1 MNVGNRG
8 QWQWLSGLVLLAV
21 CLGGVPPAAAQETAR
36 DQVHSPADPQQL
48 VIDTTDRML
57 AALEAHGP
65 QLEQQPALIYEL
77 VGEIVLPHFDF
88 VRMSAWVLGK
98 YWPRASLEQKRR
110 FVPAFRQRLVRT
122 YAVALLEYR
131 GQRIEYLPLREDP
144 ASGEVTVRS
153 RVVQPGKPPI
163 ALNYYLWQHDDRWRV
178 YDISVDGISL
188 VANYRTSFASEI
200 KTHGLEALISRLEQ
214 PTAQEN
220 PANE

>member
-8 QWQWLSGLVLLAV
+8 RWQRLSGLVLLAMF
-21 CLGGVPPAAAQETAR
+21 LGEIPQAAAQETGR
-36 DQVHSPADPQQL
+36 DHIQSVAEPQQR
-48 VIDTTDRML
+48 VINTTERML
-57 AALEAHGP
+57 AALEEHGP

-88 VRMSAWVLGK
+88 GRMSAWVLGQD
-98 YWPRASLEQKRR
+98 WPRASLEQKRR
-110 FVPAFRQRLVRT
+110 FVPAFRQQLMRT

-131 GQRIEYLPLREDP
+131 GQTIEYLPLREDP
-144 ASGEVTVRS
+144 ARGEVTVRT
-153 RVVQPGKPPI
+153 RIVQPGKPLI
-163 ALNYYLWQHDDRWRV
+163 ALNYTLWQHDGRWRV

-200 KTHGLEALISRLEQ
+200 KAHGLEALIARLEQ
-214 PTAQEN
+214 TTGQED

>member
-1 MNVGNRG
+1 MNICSRG
-8 QWQWLSGLVLLAV
+8 RRNWLPGLLGLMLVS
-21 CLGGVPPAAAQETAR
+21 LGGLPLAAAQET
-36 DQVHSPADPQQL
+36 DQAPADPQQR
-48 VIDTTDRML
+48 VIDTTERML
-57 AALEAHGP
+57 AALDEHGA

-110 FVPAFRQRLVRT
+110 FVPAFRQLLVRT
-122 YAVALLEYR
+122 YAIALLEYR
-131 GQRIEYLPLREDP
+131 GQRIEYLPLRGDP

-153 RVVQPGKPPI
+153 RITQPGKPPI
-163 ALNYYLWQHDDRWRV
+163 ALYYTLWRHDDRWRV

-200 KTHGLEALISRLEQ
+200 KAHGLDALIARLEQ
-214 PTAQEN
+214 HNRTGETPQ
-220 PANE
+220 